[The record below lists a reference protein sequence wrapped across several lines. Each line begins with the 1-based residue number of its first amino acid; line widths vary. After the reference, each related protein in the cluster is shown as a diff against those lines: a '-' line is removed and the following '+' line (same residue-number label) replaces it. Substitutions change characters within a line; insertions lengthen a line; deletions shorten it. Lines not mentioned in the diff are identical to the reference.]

1 MLELLKYDFFQNALI
16 STLLIGIS
24 CGLVGTYI
32 VAKRMVFIS
41 GGITHAS
48 FGGLGL
54 SYYLGLSPMLGAT
67 AFSILSA
74 LGILF
79 LSDSKK
85 LKEDSLIG
93 IFWSAGMA
101 IGILFIYLTPG
112 YAPNLMS
119 YLFGNILTVT
129 REQIILSVVLCLGII
144 LFFARFYRPLFYIAF
159 DKEYSRTHH
168 VHVNRIDIAITLI
181 IALCIVLSLKL
192 AGIILVISYLT
203 IPQAIAGIFYK
214 NFKQQLLASATG
226 QYRRF
231 DYRTIPFCLS
241 EYSHRCHH
249 RNLFSSLFP
258 DQLADK
264 QNQITKNNHPFNCK
278 IKLVYTSLDP
288 AGAFFMNF

>member
-1 MLELLKYDFFQNALI
+1 MFDLLKYDFFQNALI
-16 STLLIGIS
+16 STLLISIS

-54 SYYLGLSPMLGAT
+54 AYYLGFSPMLGAGV
-67 AFSILSA
+67 FSILSA

-79 LSDSKK
+79 LSENKK
-85 LKEDSLIG
+85 LREDSLIG

-112 YAPNLMS
+112 YAPNLIS

-129 REQIILSVVLCLGII
+129 RDQIIMSIVLCVLII
-144 LFFARFYRPLFYIAF
+144 LFFVRFYRPLFYIAF
-159 DKEYSRTHH
+159 DKEYSKTHN
-168 VHVNRIDIAITLI
+168 VHVNIIDVSITLI
-181 IALCIVLSLKL
+181 IALCIVLCLKL

-214 NFKQQLLASATG
+214 NFKQQLIASALISTTG
-226 QYRRF
+226 SLAGLFAAAQLNIPTGA
-231 DYRTIPFCLS
+231 TIVICFLVIFLLS
-241 EYSHRCHH
+241 YGIK
-249 RNLFSSLFP
+249 
-258 DQLADK
+258 QLITRK
-264 QNQITKNNHPFNCK
+264 EQNHKH
-278 IKLVYTSLDP
+278 
-288 AGAFFMNF
+288 AG

>member
-24 CGLVGTYI
+24 CGLVGTYS

-74 LGILF
+74 L
-79 LSDSKK
+79 
-85 LKEDSLIG
+85 
-93 IFWSAGMA
+93 
-101 IGILFIYLTPG
+101 GILFIYLTPG

-214 NFKQQLLASATG
+214 NFKQQLLASALVSTAGSITG
-226 QYRRF
+226 LF
-231 DYRTIPFCLS
+231 LSAFLNIPTGATIVICFL
-241 EYSHRCHH
+241 
-249 RNLFSSLFP
+249 LFFLISWLI
-258 DQLADK
+258 
-264 QNQITKNNHPFNCK
+264 NK
-278 IKLVYTSLDP
+278 IR
-288 AGAFFMNF
+288 

>member
-101 IGILFIYLTPG
+101 IGILFNGKAVLRKYRQTIR
-112 YAPNLMS
+112 S
-119 YLFGNILTVT
+119 DQFGNA
-129 REQIILSVVLCLGII
+129 VVDCLGII

-214 NFKQQLLASATG
+214 NFKQQLLASALVSTAGSITG
-226 QYRRF
+226 LF
-231 DYRTIPFCLS
+231 LSAFLNIPTGATIVICFL
-241 EYSHRCHH
+241 
-249 RNLFSSLFP
+249 LFFLISWLI
-258 DQLADK
+258 
-264 QNQITKNNHPFNCK
+264 NK
-278 IKLVYTSLDP
+278 IR
-288 AGAFFMNF
+288 

>member
-214 NFKQQLLASATG
+214 NFKQQLLASALSAFLNIPTG
-226 QYRRF
+226 A
-231 DYRTIPFCLS
+231 TIVICFLLFFLS
-241 EYSHRCHH
+241 SWLINKIR
-249 RNLFSSLFP
+249 
-258 DQLADK
+258 K
-264 QNQITKNNHPFNCK
+264 QKNNHPFNCK
-278 IKLVYTSLDP
+278 IKLVYKSLDP

>member
-54 SYYLGLSPMLGAT
+54 SYYLGL
-67 AFSILSA
+67 SILSA

-214 NFKQQLLASATG
+214 NFKQQLLASALVSTAGSITG
-226 QYRRF
+226 LF
-231 DYRTIPFCLS
+231 LSAFLNIPTGATIVICFL
-241 EYSHRCHH
+241 
-249 RNLFSSLFP
+249 LFFLISWLI
-258 DQLADK
+258 
-264 QNQITKNNHPFNCK
+264 NK
-278 IKLVYTSLDP
+278 IR
-288 AGAFFMNF
+288 